1 MRNNWQPN
9 ILVLQSIMNKIK
21 DGFIVP
27 DLEKFNTTC
36 ENILSPKVVVVSSLA
51 NENSQVE
58 TGQRDN
64 KKNDKPASS
73 VTFQNNR
80 KNAEALLNSVP
91 RLFGTVFIDAV
102 PAIALIDGGAN
113 INCIHPRILAQ
124 LDHLQIA
131 YNTFPNNLGQIYTA
145 DTEGKLQIDG
155 RVTLTCTLNNNT
167 ISITFAI
174 AAKLSDDMILGRPFL
189 HECTKA
195 TVEKPPHLILKNDT
209 IVPLSITPDCPRIPI
224 ITSSAITLKAHTEK
238 QCIVNLAHKVS
249 GGGHGLVIPRMRYQ
263 HIVVGSLNT
272 VPEHRELIVQL
283 ENPSGTPIRIPKG
296 VVLGHFEVFPVGSK
310 ITEVRVTKEQLLF
323 PTDKSA
329 PYQIHK
335 IQDDG
340 SGIRRAPTSPQA
352 DCISAEETLDRTSQT
367 TEAELGADKSL
378 GHGVAPPQLKGLPK
392 VPRQEIPWGMEE
404 GKWTAEQR
412 RMVVRMLS
420 KVRFAFQK
428 HEFDHGFVK
437 NYEVGIDTGSSDPVV
452 MPQYRM
458 EQTKLAAGRK
468 LIREFLIMRIIEP
481 SRSSWRSPLLL
492 VMKPDGSYRM
502 TTDLRGLNKVTKKD
516 QFPLPRIDDMLER
529 LRGVQYM
536 AKLDLKN
543 AFFQILL
550 KPEDREKTA
559 FVFDNALYQFRVLP
573 QGLVHSP
580 ANLCRIMYEI
590 LRPFAAFA
598 YPYMDDVAI
607 VGQTFEELVH
617 NCEQVFR
624 ALGKAGMKISGK
636 KTVIGVREMIFLGH
650 KITPQGIYPDPSK
663 VHNIMEWQK
672 PKTVTQLRQ
681 FLGLANYLRKFIRN
695 YAALA
700 HGLTRQTS
708 GERQKPIVWDKEA
721 MESFENLKKALSSEH
736 VLVHPDLS
744 DNAGIFRVRVDA
756 SKIAEGGILYQEQNG
771 HNRVIGF
778 ASRVFTATERNS
790 YSNPERESHAILWA
804 LTHVWRHLLLGR
816 TFEVYSDHKPCLA
829 MRGLSKLT
837 NERMRRWA
845 DALSSFDYT
854 AFYAKGETMRDCD
867 ALSRMA
873 YIEYDPKRDIHP
885 MDHKNTQGIEE
896 DEVFPPGRVM
906 RISFSEELRKLFPL
920 IPGRSGQAQVGAI
933 PVRDYPTPT
942 PTIIQAQADDDLL
955 HDVRCVVEDRV
966 DDCRI
971 KTRSWQRKIAKLAG
985 MGFIEENIL
994 FHMSGLLGRRVWVP
1008 EALIPLIMHEMHD
1021 AITAGHLGVTRTLQ
1035 RASVNYY
1042 WRGMRRTIQE
1052 WVLACPQCQQNNE
1065 DPHGR
1070 VREPQRV
1077 GPYPTRPFERL
1088 NMDIVGPLPESIRG
1102 HKYVLTVSDLGTRW
1116 CEVFPMK
1123 DMSAVEVATIF
1134 LHQFWLRYG
1143 PPKSIL
1149 TDRGGAFIAEMFKEM
1164 CRLMRTQHS
1173 LSSAYHPQTNGVTE
1187 RTHRVFHNILKKTVD
1202 FNHSDWDVM
1211 IHFAVHAY
1219 RTTPHALTGFSPYY
1233 LVFGFECTEFLDITM
1248 QPNYD
1253 PGVENPRT
1261 WAQQREQMIARMQ
1274 TNYAKA
1280 WHKIKKMEEPDQDAL
1295 FVPLREF
1302 RTNDEVFIRNF
1313 TLGERGQGGGKVR
1326 KWRQRFIG
1334 PYLVLARLNPTEYKL
1349 RSLMNPNDVRYYNV
1363 DDIKP
1368 KYESAYRSI
1377 LLGNQLPPVHPTLPS
1392 REFHS
1397 IETPVERIL
1406 DSRLVKD
1413 TQYYLV
1419 KYQGLDDAFN
1429 QWLPVDLLNCP
1440 NLIDEYVRRVNR
1452 QPPYRRHVPRFQPP
1466 QNPGVSS
1473 MVIQPS
1479 PALELYF
1486 TDRIQVLV
1494 LRQLNKQ
1501 DKRIRR
1507 SS

>member
-1 MRNNWQPN
+1 MH
-9 ILVLQSIMNKIK
+9 II
-21 DGFIVP
+21 
-27 DLEKFNTTC
+27 
-36 ENILSPKVVVVSSLA
+36 
-51 NENSQVE
+51 
-58 TGQRDN
+58 
-64 KKNDKPASS
+64 
-73 VTFQNNR
+73 
-80 KNAEALLNSVP
+80 
-91 RLFGTVFIDAV
+91 
-102 PAIALIDGGAN
+102 
-113 INCIHPRILAQ
+113 
-124 LDHLQIA
+124 
-131 YNTFPNNLGQIYTA
+131 
-145 DTEGKLQIDG
+145 G
-155 RVTLTCTLNNNT
+155 RVTLPCKLYNEK
-167 ISITFAI
+167 IMITFAI
-174 AAKLSDDMILGRPFL
+174 AKNIHDDIILGRPFL
-189 HECTKA
+189 HDA
-195 TVEKPPHLILKNDT
+195 TIATIENPPHLVLKNNT
-209 IVPLSITPDCPRIPI
+209 KVPLSITPDCPAIPI
-224 ITSSAITLKAHTEK
+224 FTSSAINIKAHTVR
-238 QCIVNLAHKVS
+238 QCIVKLAHKVS
-249 GGGHGLVIPRMRYQ
+249 VDGHGLVVPKERYQ
-263 HIVVGSLNT
+263 HIVVGSLNK
-272 VPEHRELIVQL
+272 VPESREMIVQF
-283 ENPSGTPIRIPKG
+283 ENHSGKTIHIPKG
-296 VVLGHFEVFPVGSK
+296 VELGYFEAFPVGSK
-310 ITEVRVTKEQLLF
+310 VTEIRVTKEQLLLLA
-323 PTDKSA
+323 DKSA
-329 PYQIHK
+329 PFQSDK
-335 IQDDG
+335 KQDDG
-340 SGIRRAPTSPQA
+340 SGVRRDPTSAPV
-352 DCISAEETLDRTSQT
+352 DCNGDGKTLDGHSQPPR
-367 TEAELGADKSL
+367 ADSVSVKSL
-378 GHGVAPPQLKGLPK
+378 GTSGNNVPPLNNTRQPGT
-392 VPRQEIPWGMEE
+392 VPGQELPWGMKE
-404 GKWTAEQR
+404 GKWTTEQR
-412 RMVVRMLS
+412 AQIVKMLS
-420 KVRFAFQK
+420 KVKFAFQK
-428 HEFDHGFVK
+428 HELDHGFVK
-437 NYEVGIDTGSSDPVV
+437 NYEVGIDTGNADPIV

-458 EQTKLAAGRK
+458 EHTKLEAGRK
-468 LIREFLIMRIIEP
+468 LVREFLIMRIIEP
-481 SRSSWRSPLLL
+481 SKSSWRSPLLL
-492 VMKPDGSYRM
+492 VLKPDGSYRM

-529 LRGVQYM
+529 LRGVKYM

-550 KPEDREKTA
+550 KPDDREKTA
-559 FVFDNALYQFRVLP
+559 FVFDNALYQYRALP

-607 VGQTFEELVH
+607 VAQTFEELVLY
-617 NCEQVFR
+617 CELVFK

-636 KTVIGVREMIFLGH
+636 KTVIGVQEMIFLGH
-650 KITPQGIYPDPSK
+650 KITPDGIYPDPSK
-663 VHNIMEWQK
+663 VHNIQEWKQ

-681 FLGLANYLRKFIRN
+681 FLGMTNYLRKFIRD

-700 HGLTRQTS
+700 NGLTRQTG
-708 GERQKPIVWDKEA
+708 GERQQPIIWDKEA
-721 MESFENLKKALSSEH
+721 IESFENLKKALASEH
-736 VLVHPDLS
+736 VLVHPDLT
-744 DNAGIFRVRVDA
+744 DQAGIFRVRVDA
-756 SKIAEGGILYQEQNG
+756 SRIAEGGVLYQEQNG
-771 HNRVIGF
+771 QNRVVGY
-778 ASRVFTATERNS
+778 ASRVFTPTERNS
-790 YSNPERESHAILWA
+790 YSNPERESHAIFWA
-804 LTHVWRHLLLGR
+804 LTHVWRHILLGR

-854 AFYAKGETMRDCD
+854 AFYAKGETMKDCD

-873 YIEYDPKRDIHP
+873 YIEYDPNTDTHP
-885 MDHKNTQGIEE
+885 MDHTNTQNVDEE
-896 DEVFPPGRVM
+896 DMLSPRGKVM
-906 RISFSEELRKLFPL
+906 RISFSEEFRKLFPL
-920 IPGRSGQAQVGAI
+920 VHGMSNQTQVGAV
-933 PVRDYPTPT
+933 PVREYPTPT
-942 PTIIQAQADDDLL
+942 PTIIQAQNEDDLL
-955 HDVRCVVEDRV
+955 HDVRCVVEDRA

-971 KTRSWQRKIAKLAG
+971 KTRSWGKKIAKLAR

-994 FHMSGLLGRRVWVP
+994 FHMSGLLGRRLWVP
-1008 EALIPLIMHEMHD
+1008 EALIPIVMHEMHD
-1021 AITAGHLGVTRTLQ
+1021 ATTAGHMGVTRTLQ

-1065 DPHGR
+1065 NPHGQ

-1077 GPYPTRPFERL
+1077 GPYPSRPFERL
-1088 NMDIVGPLPESIRG
+1088 NMDIVGPLPESLRG

-1123 DMSAVEVATIF
+1123 DMSAIEVATIF
-1134 LHQFWLRYG
+1134 LHQFCLRYG

-1149 TDRGGAFIAEMFKEM
+1149 TDRGGAFIAEVFNEM
-1164 CRLMRTQHS
+1164 CRLMRTQQS

-1253 PGVENPRT
+1253 PGYENPRT
-1261 WAQQREQMIARMQ
+1261 WVQQREHMIARMQ

-1280 WHKIKKMEEPDQDAL
+1280 WHKIKKMEEPDQD
-1295 FVPLREF
+1295 VVPIPLREF
-1302 RTNDEVFIRNF
+1302 QVNNEVFIRNF
-1313 TLGERGQGGGKVR
+1313 TLGEKGQGGGRVR

-1349 RSLMNPNDVRYYNV
+1349 RSLMNPNDVRYYNI

-1406 DSRLVKD
+1406 DSRLVKG
-1413 TQYYLV
+1413 TQYYRV
-1419 KYQGLDDAFN
+1419 QYQGLDEAFN
-1429 QWLPVDLLNCP
+1429 QWIPEDLLNCP

-1452 QPPYRRHVPRFQPP
+1452 QPPYRRRVPCFQQP
-1466 QNPGVSS
+1466 QNPNVSS
-1473 MVIQPS
+1473 IGIQFS
-1479 PALELYF
+1479 PNLESLI

-1494 LRQLNKQ
+1494 IRNLNRK